1 MENYIFNGKIHYK
14 SQFSIAMLNYQ
25 RVCLPHP
32 ASARNYPTTV
42 CLLVYNWSDGWSPLS
57 HFLGTGI
64 PEEEFPHEDKAKTW
78 STTKIEAKLGMT
90 HAFLKR
96 QVIVD
101 GI

>member
-1 MENYIFNGKIHYK
+1 MFATSSECKKLSHN
-14 SQFSIAMLNYQ
+14 
-25 RVCLPHP
+25 
-32 ASARNYPTTV
+32 
-42 CLLVYNWSDGWSPLS
+42 CLLAGVQLARRMVPAWK

-64 PEEEFPHEDKAKTW
+64 PEEEFPHEDKAKTR

-90 HAFLKR
+90 HAFWKR

>member
-1 MENYIFNGKIHYK
+1 MFATSSECKKLSHN
-14 SQFSIAMLNYQ
+14 
-25 RVCLPHP
+25 
-32 ASARNYPTTV
+32 
-42 CLLVYNWSDGWSPLS
+42 CLLAGVQLVRRMVPAWK